1 MEGAAVDIYMS
12 KTSSTRS
19 GSPDAIRGA
28 AVPTQTAPGLHP
40 GYWRETWC
48 QAAPR
53 SRMLSLQIWKSY
65 SDQPTYSST
74 RFSMLSHS

>member
-28 AVPTQTAPGLHP
+28 AVPTQTAP
-40 GYWRETWC
+40 
-48 QAAPR
+48 
-53 SRMLSLQIWKSY
+53 
-65 SDQPTYSST
+65 
-74 RFSMLSHS
+74 